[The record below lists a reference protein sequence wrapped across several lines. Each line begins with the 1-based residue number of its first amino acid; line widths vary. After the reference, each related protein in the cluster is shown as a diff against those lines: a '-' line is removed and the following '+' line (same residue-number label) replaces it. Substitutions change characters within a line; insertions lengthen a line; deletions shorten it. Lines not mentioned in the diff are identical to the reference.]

1 MDINVEK
8 TAEKINIRGNILL
21 REPMSTHTSF
31 GIGGPA
37 DIFALPEDRED
48 LGQLISCASREKIP
62 LHIIGGGA
70 NILVS
75 DTGVRGIVAHTGKIA
90 DITIQGTSLTAEAG
104 ASISGVSEKAAELNL
119 SGLEFIYKMPGST
132 GGALWMN
139 ARCYGSS
146 ISELTEWIEYF
157 DEGGEAHRMY
167 LPHPDY
173 GYKTSPF
180 QGSTKT
186 IYRACFTLKKGKKA
200 EITHEMSRV
209 YRDRKEKGH
218 FSYPSAGSVFKNNRS
233 FGKPTGVLLDEL
245 GLKGLRR
252 GDAQIAPFHANIIIN
267 LGNAAAQDVYGLMEE
282 ARKRA
287 REQLRIDLEP
297 ELQCI
302 GDWGEPS

>member
-8 TAEKINIRGNILL
+8 TAEKINIRGDILL
-21 REPMSTHTSF
+21 REPMSRHTTF

-48 LGQLISCASREKIP
+48 LGRLISCASREEIP
-62 LHIIGGGA
+62 IHIIGGGA
-70 NILVS
+70 NILAA
-75 DTGVRGIVAHTGKIA
+75 DAGVRGIVAHTGKVA
-90 DITIQGTSLTAEAG
+90 DISVQGTSLTAEAG

-139 ARCYGSS
+139 ARCYGYS

-157 DEGGEAHRMY
+157 DEGGEVHRMY

-180 QGSTKT
+180 QGSAKT
-186 IYRACFTLKKGKKA
+186 ICRACFALQRGEQA

-209 YRDRKEKGH
+209 YRDRREKGH
-218 FSYPSAGSVFKNNRS
+218 FNYPSAGSVFKNNRS

-267 LGNAAAQDVYGLMEE
+267 LGNATAQDVYRLMEE
-282 ARKRA
+282 ARGRA
-287 REQLRIDLEP
+287 WEQLRIKLEP